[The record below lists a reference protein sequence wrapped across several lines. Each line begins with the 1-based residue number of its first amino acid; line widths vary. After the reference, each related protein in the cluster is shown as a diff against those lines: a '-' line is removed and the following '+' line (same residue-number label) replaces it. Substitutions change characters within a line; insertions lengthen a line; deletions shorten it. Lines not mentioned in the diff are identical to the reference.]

1 MSSASSSGAGGAGET
16 QPPARRWDAASY
28 HKVSGPM
35 EAMGA
40 KVVDRLPLEG
50 NETVLDAGC
59 GTGRVTALL
68 CERLADGRVLAV
80 DADAAMVSACRAT
93 LGTEV
98 DAGHVEVRLANL
110 LELDLDAEVDAILST
125 ATFHW
130 ILDHDALFA
139 RLFAALKPGGRLVAQ
154 CGGDGNLRAVLGAA
168 DEVAAAGPWADRFEG
183 WVRPSHMATA
193 EETEEKLTAAGFT
206 DVRAWLEP
214 APQQPD
220 DPAEYL
226 RTINLGAHLHR
237 IDEPD
242 HATFVSEVIDRL
254 GEPVVVDYVRL
265 NMDAV
270 KPS

>member
-1 MSSASSSGAGGAGET
+1 MSSGSSD
-16 QPPARRWDAASY
+16 PVRRWDAASY

-50 NETVLDAGC
+50 DEVVLDAGC

-68 CERLADGRVLAV
+68 CERLPRGRVIAV
-80 DADAAMVSACRAT
+80 DADAAMVAACRAT
-93 LGTEV
+93 LGEQV
-98 DAGHVEVRLANL
+98 DSGRVEVRQADL
-110 LELDLDAEVDAILST
+110 LSLDVGEPVDAVLST

-139 RLFAALKPGGRLVAQ
+139 RLFAVLRPGGLLVAQ
-154 CGGDGNLRAVLGAA
+154 CGGHGNLATVLGAA
-168 DEVAAAGPWADRFEG
+168 DEVAAAGPWASRFEG
-183 WVRPSHMATA
+183 WTRPSKMATA
-193 EETEEKLTAAGFT
+193 EETAARLEAAGFV
-206 DVRAWLEP
+206 DVRTWLEP

-237 IDEPD
+237 LDEPD
-242 HATFVSEVIDRL
+242 HAPFVARVVEKL
-254 GEPVVVDYVRL
+254 GDPVVVDYVRL
-265 NMDAV
+265 NLDARR
-270 KPS
+270 PT

>member
-1 MSSASSSGAGGAGET
+1 
-16 QPPARRWDAASY
+16 
-28 HKVSGPM
+28 M

-68 CERLADGRVLAV
+68 CERLPAGHVIAV

-93 LGTEV
+93 LSTEV
-98 DAGHVEVRLANL
+98 DAGHVEVHQVDL
-110 LELDLDAEVDAILST
+110 LELALDAPVDAVLST

-139 RLFAALKPGGRLVAQ
+139 RLLAALKPGGRLVAQ
-154 CGGDGNLRAVLGAA
+154 CGGHGNLAAVLGAA

-183 WVRPSHMATA
+183 WVRPSRMATA
-193 EETEEKLTAAGFT
+193 EETEAKLVAAGFT
-206 DVRAWLEP
+206 DVKTWLEP
-214 APQQPD
+214 APQQPEE
-220 DPAEYL
+220 PAEYL

-237 IDEPD
+237 LDEPD
-242 HATFVSEVIDRL
+242 HAAFVSKVIDRL
-254 GEPVVVDYVRL
+254 GDPVVVDYVRL

-270 KPS
+270 RPPT

>member
-1 MSSASSSGAGGAGET
+1 MSSGSSD
-16 QPPARRWDAASY
+16 QPARRWDAASY

-40 KVVDRLPLEG
+40 KVVDRLPLQG

-59 GTGRVTALL
+59 GTGRVTARL
-68 CERLADGRVLAV
+68 CERLPDGHVIAV

-93 LGTEV
+93 LGAEV
-98 DAGHVEVRLANL
+98 DAGHVEVRHVNL
-110 LELDLDAEVDAILST
+110 LELDLDTPVDAVLST

-154 CGGDGNLRAVLGAA
+154 CGGHGNLAAVLGAA
-168 DEVAAAGPWADRFEG
+168 DEVAGAGPWADRFDG
-183 WVRPSHMATA
+183 WVRPSLMATA
-193 EETEEKLTAAGFT
+193 EDTEARLVAAGFT
-206 DVRAWLEP
+206 DVKAWLEP
-214 APQQPD
+214 APQTPE

-237 IDEPD
+237 LDEPD
-242 HATFVSEVIDRL
+242 HATFVSKVIDRL
-254 GEPVVVDYVRL
+254 GDPVVVDYVRL
-265 NMDAV
+265 NMDALR
-270 KPS
+270 PAGE

>member
-1 MSSASSSGAGGAGET
+1 
-16 QPPARRWDAASY
+16 
-28 HKVSGPM
+28 M

-40 KVVDRLPLEG
+40 RVVERLPLQG
-50 NETVLDAGC
+50 DETVLDAGC

-68 CERLADGRVLAV
+68 CERLPKGRVIAV

-93 LGTEV
+93 LSAEV
-98 DAGHVEVRLANL
+98 DAGRVEVRHVNL
-110 LELDLDAEVDAILST
+110 LELELDEPVDAVLST

-130 ILDHDALFA
+130 VLDHDALFA
-139 RLFAALKPGGRLVAQ
+139 RLFAALRPGGRLVAQ
-154 CGGDGNLRAVLGAA
+154 CGGAGNLRAVLGAA
-168 DEVAAAGPWADRFEG
+168 DEVAAGGPWADKFEG

-193 EETEEKLTAAGFT
+193 EETEAKLAAAGFV
-206 DVRAWLEP
+206 DVKAWLEA
-214 APQQPD
+214 APQQPE

-242 HATFVSEVIDRL
+242 HATFVSKVVDRL
-254 GEPVVVDYVRL
+254 GDPVVVDYVRL

-270 KPS
+270 RPS

>member
-1 MSSASSSGAGGAGET
+1 VSSDSPSGGGNE
-16 QPPARRWDAASY
+16 PARRWDAASY

-40 KVVDRLPLEG
+40 KVVDRLPLRG
-50 NETVLDAGC
+50 DETVLDAGC

-68 CERLADGRVLAV
+68 CERLPEGHIIAV

-98 DAGHVEVRLANL
+98 DAGHVEVRHVNL
-110 LELDLDAEVDAILST
+110 LELDLDDEVDAVLST

-130 ILDHDALFA
+130 VLDHDALFA
-139 RLFAALKPGGRLVAQ
+139 RLFAALKPGGLLVAQ
-154 CGGDGNLRAVLGAA
+154 CGGAGNLRSILSAA

-193 EETEEKLTAAGFT
+193 EETEAKLLAAGFV
-206 DVRAWLEP
+206 DVKAWLEP

-220 DPAEYL
+220 EPGEYL

-242 HATFVSEVIDRL
+242 HATFVQKVLDRL
-254 GEPVVVDYVRL
+254 PTPVVVDYVRL

>member
-1 MSSASSSGAGGAGET
+1 MSSGSSD
-16 QPPARRWDAASY
+16 PPAARRWDAASY

-40 KVVDRLPLEG
+40 KVVDRLPLDG
-50 NETVLDAGC
+50 DETVLDAGC

-68 CERLADGRVLAV
+68 CERLPRGRVIAV

-98 DAGHVEVRLANL
+98 DAGRVEVRQVDL
-110 LELDLDAEVDAILST
+110 LQLDLGEPVDAVLST

-168 DEVAAAGPWADRFEG
+168 DEVAAAGPWSDRFGG

-193 EETEEKLTAAGFT
+193 EETEAKLVAAGFV
-206 DVRAWLEP
+206 DVKAWLEP
-214 APQQPD
+214 APQQPE

-237 IDEPD
+237 LDEPD
-242 HATFVSEVIDRL
+242 HATFVAKVVDRL
-254 GEPVVVDYVRL
+254 GDPVVVDYVRL

-270 KPS
+270 RPG

>member
-1 MSSASSSGAGGAGET
+1 MSSGSSE
-16 QPPARRWDAASY
+16 PARRWDAASY

-40 KVVDRLPLEG
+40 KVVERLPLRG
-50 NETVLDAGC
+50 DETVLDAGC

-68 CERLADGRVLAV
+68 CERLPDGHIIAV

-98 DAGHVEVRLANL
+98 DAGRVDVRHVDL
-110 LELDLDAEVDAILST
+110 LELDFDGEVDAVLST

-130 ILDHDALFA
+130 VLDHDALFA

-154 CGGDGNLRAVLGAA
+154 CGGHGNLRAVLGAA

-193 EETEEKLTAAGFT
+193 EETEAKLLGAGFA
-206 DVRAWLEP
+206 DVKAWLEP
-214 APQQPD
+214 APQEPE

-242 HATFVSEVIDRL
+242 HAAFVSKVIDRL
-254 GEPVVVDYVRL
+254 GDPVVVDYVRL

-270 KPS
+270 RPT